1 MFPKLN
7 CCGVLVGLYVQRLH
21 LEDKVGSKITGIGKD
36 GEDGN
41 LTAKYPDH
49 DKEDIEINMQ
59 EKKKKKRKRKQVSDL
74 RFEQSDELGS
84 VGSKR
89 KERKKQ

>member
-1 MFPKLN
+1 M
-7 CCGVLVGLYVQRLH
+7 QRLH
-21 LEDKVGSKITGIGKD
+21 LEDKGVSNITGIGKD

-41 LTAKYPDH
+41 MTTKYPDH
-49 DKEDIEINMQ
+49 DKADIESSMQ

-89 KERKKQ
+89 KEHKKQ